1 MSPTGSLS
9 PTNDNTMNDNNNNN
23 TRHNN
28 NTSPRTSQLLQQ
40 ILDEDETDDTSQ
52 FLDFLQSNNN
62 NNNIDNIATATTTS
76 TISINDDNDNNN
88 SNNTITNNNNTN
100 IQNTKT
106 IINDTEN
113 ITTNNN
119 ITNNNTNINTT
130 MTTTTTLPSSNKNN
144 NDNNNKQTNYIP
156 KPSRSSFNRAEVEV
170 AMLVK
175 AAPSITILSPLEV
188 KRRIRKKKDKYTTTI
203 INSNQQQ
210 QQRQRRKKT
219 KSFSVGTSKL
229 ESISKLLVKN
239 AQFKHNGPGLPTSI
253 AVHSKFLA
261 IGTSHSL
268 IIVFDHFQEVRIVL
282 GDWKKSRD
290 GVVTSIDVSW
300 DSDFLIAGYQSGKII
315 LWNILTG
322 KEEKILND
330 AHDCPVVNLRF
341 WPSNKNSL
349 SAASLDIKGR
359 INLLTFNKRLF
370 TWYVDRR
377 CLVNESTGSKI
388 ALSVLPPA
396 PDHVLQNI
404 EKSKQDGFKA
414 AFELLIFSSH
424 TSTIIVALNP

>member
-1 MSPTGSLS
+1 
-9 PTNDNTMNDNNNNN
+9 
-23 TRHNN
+23 
-28 NTSPRTSQLLQQ
+28 
-40 ILDEDETDDTSQ
+40 
-52 FLDFLQSNNN
+52 
-62 NNNIDNIATATTTS
+62 
-76 TISINDDNDNNN
+76 
-88 SNNTITNNNNTN
+88 
-100 IQNTKT
+100 
-106 IINDTEN
+106 
-113 ITTNNN
+113 
-119 ITNNNTNINTT
+119 
-130 MTTTTTLPSSNKNN
+130 
-144 NDNNNKQTNYIP
+144 
-156 KPSRSSFNRAEVEV
+156 
-170 AMLVK
+170 MLVK

-359 INLLTFNKRLF
+359 INFVLNLFFGLT
-370 TWYVDRR
+370 
-377 CLVNESTGSKI
+377 
-388 ALSVLPPA
+388 P
-396 PDHVLQNI
+396 
-404 EKSKQDGFKA
+404 
-414 AFELLIFSSH
+414 
-424 TSTIIVALNP
+424 